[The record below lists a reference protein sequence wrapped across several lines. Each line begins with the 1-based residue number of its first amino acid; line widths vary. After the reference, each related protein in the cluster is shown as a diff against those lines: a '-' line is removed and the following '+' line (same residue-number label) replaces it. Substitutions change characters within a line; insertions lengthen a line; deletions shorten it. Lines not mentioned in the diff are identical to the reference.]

1 MTTETHLTDVTDVV
15 KRKYGAIAKQV
26 AAGQPGTCCGPSDCG
41 CGGADPISDDLYDG
55 RQVRELPLARQ
66 NQRAAG
72 ADNVEFLRGPIEAIP
87 LPDVSV
93 DVTISNCVVNLSADK
108 DAVLAEAWL
117 VLKPGGRLAISDVV
131 RRRAVR
137 PELARSI
144 ELSVG
149 CVAGALEE
157 SDYRARLADVGFVGI
172 DVEPTRVYHAADPA
186 AFLAE
191 AGFDPDEVATEVDGA
206 FMSAFVRAT
215 R

>member
-93 DVTISNCVVNLSADK
+93 DVTISNCVVNLSMDQPQVYK
-108 DAVLAEAWL
+108 EAFR
-117 VLKPGGRLAISDVV
+117 VLKPGGRMCNSDVV
-131 RRRAVR
+131 QIKVSHFQLLAVNCFGWSSEDTSEDTRSRAGDLR
-137 PELARSI
+137 
-144 ELSVG
+144 
-149 CVAGALEE
+149 
-157 SDYRARLADVGFVGI
+157 
-172 DVEPTRVYHAADPA
+172 
-186 AFLAE
+186 AFL
-191 AGFDPDEVATEVDGA
+191 
-206 FMSAFVRAT
+206 R
-215 R
+215 